1 MKSIFTCYFLIATAF
16 VFAQP
21 VLTEENNAPHIGESF
36 SFNVGSYVTPPAG
49 GANVTWDFSTQ
60 TSLATGTFTY
70 SDVAQSPYAST
81 MLTGE
86 ILETCD
92 ICASQNV
99 ITTASGS
106 RGVVGFIYPSANFAM
121 YFWGGRVDFPYPLNY
136 LDSETNWTY
145 NGQTTVSGVPL
156 LFEGSV
162 DMEADGYG
170 TLVLPWGSIPNV
182 IRVHRVIFE
191 ERFNSGQAGYVEL
204 EYYEYYTPGISF
216 PLIRQYQERNVT
228 STGAF
233 IDIAQEYLM
242 WLNPQST
249 GCTNPNSCNY
259 NALAAT
265 DDGSCIIIG
274 SPCDDGLAETVNDVI
289 ASDCMCAGEVVVA
302 AGCTMPDACN
312 FDATATID
320 DGSCYFVSDPC
331 DDGNPSTIADMYNA
345 DCICEGIVASING
358 CTDPSACNFVPEA
371 TAEDGSCL
379 FVGSPCDDGTAETIN
394 DVIDLDCMCVGEFGV
409 VVGCMMPDAC
419 NYNMEA
425 MVDDGS
431 CVFIGD
437 PCDDGNPE
445 STGDIYNANC
455 QCEGLVSIMETATNS
470 LVYPN
475 PATTDIH
482 VTINNTAPDFV
493 EIYDMRGARLMAV
506 NKTHT
511 VSVATLTPGIY
522 TLKMTL
528 GNEIVIRRLEV
539 IR

>member
-1 MKSIFTCYFLIATAF
+1 MKTTFTLIMLLAATLS
-16 VFAQP
+16 FAQP
-21 VLTEENNAPHIGESF
+21 VLTAENNAPQIGESF

-49 GANVTWDFSTQ
+49 GAGVTWDFSNQ
-60 TSLATGTFTY
+60 PSLAAGTFTY
-70 SDVAQSPYAST
+70 SDVASSPYASV

-228 STGAF
+228 STGGF

-242 WLNPQST
+242 WLNPQSS
-249 GCTNPNSCNY
+249 GCTNPDACNFD
-259 NALAAT
+259 ALAAT
-265 DDGSCIIIG
+265 DDGSCIVVG
-274 SPCDDGLAETVNDVI
+274 TACDDGLSETVNDVI
-289 ASDCMCAGEVVVA
+289 ASDCMCVGEVVIA

-312 FDATATID
+312 FDATATVD
-320 DGSCYFVSDPC
+320 
-331 DDGNPSTIADMYNA
+331 
-345 DCICEGIVASING
+345 
-358 CTDPSACNFVPEA
+358 
-371 TAEDGSCL
+371 DGSCL
-379 FVGSPCDDGTAETIN
+379 FVGSTCDDGLAETIN
-394 DVIDLDCMCVGEFGV
+394 DMIGADCMCLGEFAV
-409 VVGCMMPDAC
+409 VTGCTMPDAC
-419 NYNMEA
+419 NYNMA
-425 MVDDGS
+425 ATADDGS
-431 CVFIGD
+431 CIFIGD
-437 PCDDGNPE
+437 PCDDGNSE
-445 STGDIYNANC
+445 STGDVYNSAC
-455 QCEGLVSIMETATNS
+455 ECEGLVTVDETIAS
-470 LVYPN
+470 SVLFPN
-475 PATTDIH
+475 PATDFIQCL
-482 VTINNTAPDFV
+482 IRNNVPDRI
-493 EIYDMRGARLMAV
+493 EIYDMRGVLV
-506 NKTHT
+506 LTEIKTNR
-511 VSVATLTPGIY
+511 VSVAMLANGLY
-522 TLKMTL
+522 TIKMTL
-528 GNEIVIRRLEV
+528 GNDTIIRRLE
-539 IR
+539 IIK